1 MQIMEIL
8 MQIVEIFNVDYGDIN
23 GDLEI
28 YNVYYGDINVD
39 CRNI

>member
-1 MQIMEIL
+1 M
-8 MQIVEIFNVDYGDIN
+8 EIFNVDYGDIN

-28 YNVYYGDINVD
+28 FNVYYGDINVD

>member
-1 MQIMEIL
+1 M
-8 MQIVEIFNVDYGDIN
+8 EIFNVDYGDIS

-28 YNVYYGDINVD
+28 FNVYYGDINVD